1 MAKEIEH
8 LWLAGS
14 RGEACRSTI
23 HYGSGEINV
32 LQESQS
38 QRSRAASLQMEG
50 QLRRK
55 VRVGTL
61 NIPLESRHI
70 FSLIGFQGEISG
82 HAIGV

>member
-14 RGEACRSTI
+14 RGKACRYTI
-23 HYGSGEINV
+23 HHRSGTIGV
-32 LQESQS
+32 FQESQS
-38 QRSRAASLQMEG
+38 QRSRAASLETEG
-50 QLRRK
+50 QLWRK
-55 VRVGTL
+55 VSVGTL

-82 HAIGV
+82 HAIVV